1 MKVLILGGTG
11 LIGAAVTREL
21 VCTGHQVR
29 GLCRSSQAATR
40 LASMGAEPLSGDL
53 TRPTPW
59 HEHLLWADVLIHVA
73 ASFCNQMAAID
84 DAVVSAIQKAGRK
97 RKTPLRGIYTGGAW
111 LYGETGDRVA
121 VETHPLIPI
130 DAFAWM
136 ARNARLLEASPGLE
150 TAILHPAQVWTETG
164 GAFDRMLDQARYD
177 HPIEIWGGLHI
188 RWPLVHADDLA
199 VAYRLL
205 AETPGLTGSFN
216 IASEA
221 AAPLRRIFHEIVKT
235 SGHDGS
241 YIVRS
246 RDWVRRTHGPLAE
259 GPALDQQMSAAKAQE
274 VLGWTPRHTDFTRTA
289 FNGSV
294 RLCA

>member
-11 LIGAAVTREL
+11 LIGASVTAEMIEA
-21 VCTGHQVR
+21 GHQVR
-29 GLCRSSQAATR
+29 GLCRSSNSAAR
-40 LASMGAEPLSGDL
+40 LSAMGAAPVLGDL
-53 TRPTPW
+53 ARPALW
-59 HEHLLWADVLIHVA
+59 QAELLWADVLIHVA
-73 ASFCNQMAAID
+73 ASFCDRMAVID
-84 DAVVSAIQKAGRK
+84 DAVVSAIQKAGRQ
-97 RKTPLRGIYTGGAW
+97 RKTPLRVIYTGGAW

-121 VETHPLIPI
+121 VEEHPLIPI

-136 ARNARLLEASPGLE
+136 AQNARRLETSPGLE

-164 GAFDRMLDQARYD
+164 GAFDRMLDQARAV
-177 HPIEIWGGLHI
+177 HPIEIRGGLHI

-205 AETPGLTGSFN
+205 AERIDLTGSFN
-216 IASEA
+216 IAGEEG
-221 AAPLRRIFHEIVKT
+221 APLRRIFHEIAKAT
-235 SGHDGS
+235 GHDGS

-259 GPALDQQMSAAKAQE
+259 GPALDQQMSAAKARE
-274 VLGWTPRHTDFTRTA
+274 VLGWTPRHTDFARTA